1 MQPLL
6 RSSTTS
12 LTVPITWP
20 LESFT
25 VEPMI
30 VLVGMYSV
38 VVLLV
43 VVVLA
48 EFWACVVRGVTA
60 RPAKANVA
68 PSRIFL
74 FIGVKFR
81 DANGVRLFSAAR
93 NGFRTLPLLW
103 TWPND

>member
-1 MQPLL
+1 
-6 RSSTTS
+6 
-12 LTVPITWP
+12 
-20 LESFT
+20 
-25 VEPMI
+25 
-30 VLVGMYSV
+30 
-38 VVLLV
+38 
-43 VVVLA
+43 
-48 EFWACVVRGVTA
+48 VVRGVTA